1 MAIEF
6 IKVREE
12 QLEKLDEKFPMKNR
26 VNEIYIDGDK
36 IFFIEGQNKEVKT
49 SQNYYLDYL
58 EAQQRA
64 MVNVSKVM
72 KDAGLSSYQAADE
85 LRRLNEALLWE
96 KKRQSELNRKAI
108 QKKEVN
114 EYLGYKVVRID
125 MKRYNELQAKDD
137 VIYII
142 VETNQVVYKDKVIG
156 EFDFVNQD
164 IRECE
169 VYDYWSVKE
178 KCEMRETHEAQV
190 TSTTGEYEG
199 YMQTVNDFFKN
210 LMDPLADIC

>member
-36 IFFIEGQNKEVKT
+36 IFFIEGQNKEVK
-49 SQNYYLDYL
+49 SQEYYLDYL
-58 EAQQRA
+58 KAQQMA
-64 MVNVSKVM
+64 MVNASKAMRDMGV
-72 KDAGLSSYQAADE
+72 SSYQAADE
-85 LRRLNEALLWE
+85 MRRLNEALLYEE
-96 KKRQSELNRKAI
+96 KRLEELKRKVIDWNI

-125 MKRYNELQAKDD
+125 MKRYNELQVKDD

-164 IRECE
+164 IRACE
-169 VYDYWSVKE
+169 VYDYWPVKE
-178 KCEMRETHEAQV
+178 EKKEDS

-210 LMDPLADIC
+210 LMDPLANIG